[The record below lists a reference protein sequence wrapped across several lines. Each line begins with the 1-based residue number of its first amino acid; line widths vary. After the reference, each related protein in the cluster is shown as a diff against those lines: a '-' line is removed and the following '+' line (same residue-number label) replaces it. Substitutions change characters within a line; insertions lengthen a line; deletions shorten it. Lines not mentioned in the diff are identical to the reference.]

1 MPDTTPI
8 LQLPYILPSQAQKHV
23 THNEAIRVLDV
34 LVQLAVTARN
44 ISEPPASPSQGDRY
58 IVAAGASGAWA
69 GKVGQIALYEN
80 GAWQFF
86 VASEGWTA
94 WVTSE
99 QVLASYNGAVW
110 VSQADAPLSVGQLG
124 ISATADANNR
134 LSLSSPATLLN
145 HAGAGHQVKVNK
157 AAAGDTA
164 SLLFQTGFSGRAEM
178 GTAGNDDFAIKVS
191 ADGASFVTGLSI
203 AATSGAVTL
212 PAALRL
218 GGQASDPAAP
228 PNGTIWLNSTTGE
241 VKMHSAGAT
250 VVIASG
256 GVGLIDGDKGDVT
269 VSASGTVW
277 TVDAAA
283 ITNAKL
289 ANMPSATFKG
299 RVAAGSGPATDIT
312 PAEATSILPAFTA
325 TEKGLAPASGGGTVN
340 FLRADGI
347 WTAPAGGG
355 GGATLPDLGISAT
368 ATQLNT
374 AASAFPNALLLGE
387 TTNLAKG
394 AGEVASA
401 SAWPESV
408 VASGVTATKTA
419 TGFAA
424 DGTPWVEYTVNGTAT
439 TTGAITLFTQGTPF
453 ASAAT
458 GQTFTFGAVMSLS
471 SGSAIGAVGAR
482 LDLQGYSALT
492 GGTFLETTTTP
503 LVNSG
508 QSGVTQASYTLVNA
522 GTVGVR
528 LLALLRLAIGA
539 VFTNA
544 VYRFSAIQLDRGTSR
559 LAYRYLPATSTQV
572 RAALGQGQ
580 SSLVILAGSSVDF
593 TGIPST
599 ARRVTVLFSGLST
612 NGTTVPLIQL
622 GAAGGIE
629 ASGYAGSVGV
639 ATILANTS
647 SGVHLSTTWAASA
660 VLQGSIVLN
669 LMDLATNL
677 WVFSGI
683 AGRSDAAY
691 LHSVCGSKALSGVL
705 NQIRITAG
713 ANSFDAGTAAI
724 TWE

>member
-8 LQLPYILPSQAQKHV
+8 LQLPYILPSHAQKHV

-44 ISEPPASPSQGDRY
+44 VSAPPASPVQGDRY
-58 IVAAGASGAWA
+58 IVAVGASGGWE
-69 GKVGQIALYEN
+69 GKVGQIALFEN

-86 VASEGWTA
+86 APSEGWTA

-99 QVLASYNGAVW
+99 QVLASYNGAAW
-110 VSQADAPLSVGQLG
+110 VSQADAPLIVGQLG

-191 ADGASFVTGLSI
+191 ADGATFLTGLSI

-241 VKMHSAGAT
+241 VKMRSAGAT
-250 VVIASG
+250 VVIATG
-256 GVGLIDGDKGDVT
+256 GVGLTDGDKGDIT
-269 VSASGTVW
+269 VSSNGTVW

-312 PAEATSILPAFTA
+312 PTEATSILPVFTA
-325 TEKGLAPASGGGTVN
+325 TEKGLAPASSGGTSN
-340 FLRADGI
+340 FLRADGT
-347 WTAPAGGG
+347 WAAPAIGGG
-355 GGATLPDLGISAT
+355 GGTTLPALGISAS
-368 ATQLNT
+368 AAQLNT
-374 AASAFPNALLLGE
+374 AASAFPNALLIGE
-387 TTNLAKG
+387 TTNLARG

-401 SAWPESV
+401 AAWPASV
-408 VASGVTATKTA
+408 VASGVNSTKTA

-439 TTGAITLFTQGTPF
+439 TTGGVVIFAQAAPF
-453 ASAAT
+453 ISAAA
-458 GQTFTFGAVMSLS
+458 GQTFTFGAVMSLE
-471 SGSAIGAVGAR
+471 SGSAIGAVGVR
-482 LDLQGYSALT
+482 IDFQGLSAIS
-492 GGTFLETTTTP
+492 GGTQLESTTTA
-503 LVNSG
+503 LVNSV
-508 QSGVTQASYTLVNA
+508 QSGVTQATYTLMNA
-522 GTVGVR
+522 GTAGVR
-528 LLALLRLAIGA
+528 VAGVLRLATGA

-559 LAYRYLPATSTQV
+559 LSYRYLPAAPAQA
-572 RAALGQGQ
+572 RGALG
-580 SSLVILAGSSVDF
+580 ILPAIPAWAVVTN
-593 TGIPST
+593 TGIVDQGTGIVSVAVSGGNFTVTMST
-599 ARRVTVLFSGLST
+599 AMSNTTYGVIVTPWLTSAAARFAAVSARTPTQFTISFWNASNVAANSGFS
-612 NGTTVPLIQL
+612 VAVL
-622 GAAGGIE
+622 GA
-629 ASGYAGSVGV
+629 
-639 ATILANTS
+639 
-647 SGVHLSTTWAASA
+647 
-660 VLQGSIVLN
+660 
-669 LMDLATNL
+669 
-677 WVFSGI
+677 
-683 AGRSDAAY
+683 
-691 LHSVCGSKALSGVL
+691 
-705 NQIRITAG
+705 
-713 ANSFDAGTAAI
+713 
-724 TWE
+724 